1 MKLRSFVGRLP
12 KRSTAVLSII
22 AATLFVPALLNAW
35 GPART
40 TFTVAQ
46 PADHVVFNSITDNP
60 VVGDERQF
68 VGIKDNT
75 NTAAGGWQ
83 NSVVA
88 QPGHEYLVRVYIH
101 NNAAANLNL
110 VAQNTRVTAALSTA
124 TGKSV
129 PITAYVSADNASPQK
144 VWADVSLTS
153 AQDFNIAYV
162 PGSAML
168 YNNVTGQAGRGVS
181 DSIVN
186 PGGALVGYQSND
198 GKIPGCFQYAGYL
211 TFKVKAQF
219 APTSTADFTVA
230 KTVSKHGANQWVENY
245 TAQPGET
252 VDYLLEYKNT
262 GTVVQNNVMVS
273 DKLPAGMTYVA
284 GSSVLGNPTNPGG
297 VKTND
302 GVTSGGL
309 NVGGYNP
316 GQNAWIIFSAK
327 VPSEAALAC
336 GTNAFTNTENVETD
350 YGSKS
355 DTAVVTV
362 NKTCAPVPVYTCD
375 SLTVDKISRTE
386 HKFTVAKTVTNAT
399 YVKTVFVIKNA
410 AGTVIAT
417 VDDVDGVYSYTQ
429 TTPGAYTVTATIVV
443 TVDGTQ
449 KTATSVACAK
459 PFTVEPETTT
469 KPAVEIN
476 KTVNGKETAEVKVNE
491 QFQYEIVVKNT
502 GDVDLVN
509 AKVSDTAPA
518 GITFISAD
526 AGTIANNTWTAT
538 VSLKPGESKT
548 FKITAVAKAYI
559 AGATVNKAC
568 VDAAEVTGNPDD
580 CDTAQTTM
588 PELVTACNLDTK
600 KIEQNIEK
608 SKIDDVH
615 YTLDLNKCKETPK
628 PEEIQVC
635 RLDDTKVVTI
645 TKDEYNAHKSKYSTD
660 LNDCV
665 AKPAPKCPIPGKE
678 TMPADSPD
686 CKTIPAE
693 LPHTGLGDDLA
704 SMLGAGSLVGVAS
717 AFVASRRAVKQN

>member
-1 MKLRSFVGRLP
+1 MSLRSFVSRLP
-12 KRSTAVLSII
+12 KRSMAVLSVL
-22 AATLFVPALLNAW
+22 AASVLVPAMLNAW

-40 TFTVAQ
+40 TFTVAK

-68 VGIKDNT
+68 VGIKDNA

-88 QPGHEYLVRVYIH
+88 QPGHEYLVRVYVH

-162 PGSAML
+162 PGSTML
-168 YNNVTGQAGRGVS
+168 YNNVTGQAGRSVS

-219 APTSTADFTVA
+219 APTASADFTVS
-230 KTVSKHGANQWVENY
+230 KMVSKHGANQWAENY
-245 TAQPGET
+245 VAQPGET
-252 VDYLLEYKNT
+252 VDYLLKYKNT
-262 GTVVQNNVMVS
+262 GTVVQNNVMIS
-273 DKLPAGMTYVA
+273 DKLPAGMTYIA
-284 GSSVLGNPTNPGG
+284 GSTVLGNPTNPAG

-302 GVTSGGL
+302 GVTAGGI

-316 GQNAWIIFSAK
+316 GQNAWVIFSAK
-327 VPSEAALAC
+327 APAEAALAC
-336 GTNAFTNTENVETD
+336 GTNTLVNTESVETD
-350 YGSKS
+350 YGTKS
-355 DTAVVTV
+355 DTATVTI
-362 NKTCAPVPVYTCD
+362 NKTCVPPAPVYKCD

-386 HKFTVAKTVTNAT
+386 FKFTTAKTVENAT

-410 AGTVIAT
+410 AGATVAT
-417 VDDVDGVYSYTQ
+417 VDDTDGVYNYTQ
-429 TTPGAYTVTATIVV
+429 TNPGTYTVTAAIVV
-443 TVDGTQ
+443 TVDGVQ
-449 KTATSVACAK
+449 KTATSAACAK
-459 PFTVEPETTT
+459 TFTVEAAPTH
-469 KPAVEIN
+469 PAVEIN
-476 KTVNGKETAEVKVNE
+476 KTVNGKESAVVNVNE
-491 QFQYEIVVKNT
+491 KFVYEVTVKNT
-502 GDVDLVN
+502 GDVALVN
-509 AKVSDTAPA
+509 AKVSDSAPA
-518 GITFISAD
+518 GITFLSAD
-526 AGTIANNTWTAT
+526 AGTITNNAWTAT
-538 VSLKPGESKT
+538 VTLKVGESKT
-548 FKITAVAKAYI
+548 FKITAVAKAFI
-559 AGATVNKAC
+559 AGVTTNKAC
-568 VDAAEVTGNPDD
+568 VDATEITGNPDD
-580 CDTAQTTM
+580 CDTATTTM

-600 KIEQNIEK
+600 KIEQNVEK

-635 RLDDTKVVTI
+635 RLDDKKVVTI
-645 TKDEYNAHKSKYSTD
+645 TKDEYNANKSKYSTD
-660 LNDCV
+660 LNDC
-665 AKPAPKCPIPGKE
+665 ATKPTPMCPIPGKE
-678 TMPADSPD
+678 TMPANSPD
-686 CKTIPAE
+686 CKNIPAE
-693 LPHTGLGDDLA
+693 LPHTGIGDSLVN
-704 SMLGAGSLVGVAS
+704 MLGAGSLVGMAG
-717 AFVASRRAVKQN
+717 AFVASRRALKQN